1 MTPIPSREVKP
12 ETPACGVFAVE
23 PLPCPVFV
31 LVEVFE
37 VPEPVPVPGVGL
49 VLPPTPSRP
58 VISPTVSLS
67 CPGSGTPGTPVTV
80 GRGDSKLLRRGST
93 TGMLGSGVGEDRMFV
108 TGERSGVGIKLFTGS
123 SSPAEA
129 EDGAIIDEKVSSEA
143 RTANAATP
151 GRIRILFTDG
161 MFDGSA
167 RSLYG

>member
-1 MTPIPSREVKP
+1 
-12 ETPACGVFAVE
+12 
-23 PLPCPVFV
+23 
-31 LVEVFE
+31 
-37 VPEPVPVPGVGL
+37 
-49 VLPPTPSRP
+49 
-58 VISPTVSLS
+58 
-67 CPGSGTPGTPVTV
+67 
-80 GRGDSKLLRRGST
+80 
-93 TGMLGSGVGEDRMFV
+93 MLGSGVGEDRMFV